1 MKNYILIIS
10 ILTIIIVFIA
20 IYLSDYIKNIYFN
33 NSILDFKEAFSII
46 SKYHENYE
54 NRSELTSKYEEL
66 LNSRKVDFFNTT
78 NTNYASAQELS
89 LNTETEKFK
98 KRMYDM
104 YETINDP
111 ISDEFLPY
119 TTKNYK
125 EDPVAISN
133 NNINEYS
140 IINVYKNLLDRQ
152 PTDKELNK
160 NLQDFYENDINEDIL
175 KLRIYN
181 SSEYKIITNM
191 QSNDIKPEL
200 ITNISKGQLKEKIKQ
215 YYKDQHNTELVNTV
229 LLDILIKC
237 YIHLQF
243 NDYLFKAMLMHD
255 KYIQFENNLRDEYI
269 LNDEKILDLFNKN
282 FILYELRLIAN
293 ELKRQDILK
302 RRAYTIPVSLYKN
315 GQSELNSSN
324 INIDTEK
331 HISDIVKDG
340 NSIFNVNIMLSDKK
354 EDTCTPYLRDNTC
367 LSPYDECESE
377 SIKQTYY
384 SHDEKNNKYNPQNNI
399 NTSNMSFN
407 RPPPHAFNNTQL
419 ASNTSNASLSS
430 FNRLNTLS
438 TSNISYNNILQGA
451 INNGLY
457 NQYNG
462 QQQQQQQPQ
471 QPQQQQQ
478 QPQQPQCQQCQQ
490 CKQKQQCQ
498 QRPPCQQSGRIYNP
512 IEYKQQYRGDMR
524 YRPNVCSYGTKQ
536 IVQPVFLNSPILFHG
551 TDLKEA
557 AENTQVGSIMP
568 KFNYY
573 EYEDIVK

>member
-10 ILTIIIVFIA
+10 ILTIIVVFIA

-54 NRSELTSKYEEL
+54 NKSELTSKYEEL
-66 LNSRKVDFFNTT
+66 LNSRKVNFFDTT
-78 NTNYASAQELS
+78 NTNFASAQELS
-89 LNTETEKFK
+89 LNTETDKFK

-125 EDPVAISN
+125 EDPLAISN

-200 ITNISKGQLKEKIKQ
+200 ITNISKDQLKEKIKQ
-215 YYKDQHNTELVNTV
+215 FYKDQHNTELVNTI

-269 LNDEKILDLFNKN
+269 LNDEKILDIFNKN

-315 GQSELNSSN
+315 GQSELNNSN

-340 NSIFNVNIMLSDKK
+340 NSVFNVNIMLRDNN
-354 EDTCTPYLRDNTC
+354 ETTCTPYLSDNTC
-367 LSPYDECESE
+367 LTPNDECDSGL
-377 SIKQTYY
+377 INQTYY
-384 SHDEKNNKYNPQNNI
+384 SHNEKNNKYNPQNNI
-399 NTSNMSFN
+399 NTSNISFN
-407 RPPPHAFNNTQL
+407 RPLSFNNTRFI
-419 ASNTSNASLSS
+419 SNTSNASL
-430 FNRLNTLS
+430 NTLN
-438 TSNISYNNILQGA
+438 TSNISYNNIIQGA

-462 QQQQQQQPQ
+462 QNIIAQQPQ

-478 QPQQPQCQQCQQ
+478 CN
-490 CKQKQQCQ
+490 QCQ
-498 QRPPCQQSGRIYNP
+498 QRQQCYQKPKCNQSKRIYNP
-512 IEYKQQYRGDMR
+512 IEYKQHYRGDMR

-536 IVQPVFLNSPILFHG
+536 VVQPVFLNSPILFHG

-573 EYEDIVK
+573 EYEDVI

>member
-10 ILTIIIVFIA
+10 IITIIIVFIA

-33 NSILDFKEAFSII
+33 NSILDFKEAYSII
-46 SKYHENYE
+46 SKYHEKFDNK
-54 NRSELTSKYEEL
+54 SELISKYEEL
-66 LNSRKVDFFNTT
+66 LNSRNVNYFDTKST
-78 NTNYASAQELS
+78 NFASAQELN
-89 LNTETEKFK
+89 LNTETERFK

-133 NNINEYS
+133 NNMNEYT

-200 ITNISKGQLKEKIKQ
+200 ITNISKNQLKEKIKQ
-215 YYKDQHNTELVNTV
+215 FYKDQHNTELVNTI

-269 LNDEKILDLFNKN
+269 LNDEKILDIFNKN

-302 RRAYTIPVSLYKN
+302 RKAYTTPVSLYKN

-324 INIDTEK
+324 INIDAEK

-340 NSIFNVNIMLSDKK
+340 NSVFNVNIMLRDNN
-354 EDTCTPYLRDNTC
+354 ENTCTPYLKDNTC
-367 LSPYDECESE
+367 DLIND
-377 SIKQTYY
+377 TYCPDNDQY
-384 SHDEKNNKYNPQNNI
+384 YNYNSQNNT
-399 NTSNMSFN
+399 N
-407 RPPPHAFNNTQL
+407 
-419 ASNTSNASLSS
+419 
-430 FNRLNTLS
+430 
-438 TSNISYNNILQGA
+438 TSNISLSIPSISNNTRPITNTSNILQNVV
-451 INNGLY
+451 NNRIY
-457 NQYNG
+457 NQYNEQPVI
-462 QQQQQQQPQ
+462 QQQQQCN
-471 QPQQQQQ
+471 
-478 QPQQPQCQQCQQ
+478 QCQQRQQ
-490 CKQKQQCQ
+490 CKQRPKCKQ
-498 QRPPCQQSGRIYNP
+498 PIRIYNP
-512 IEYKQQYRGDMR
+512 IDYKQNYRGDMR
-524 YRPNVCSYGTKQ
+524 YRPSVCSYGTKQ

-557 AENTQVGSIMP
+557 VENTQVGSIMP

-573 EYEDIVK
+573 EYEDIV

>member
-10 ILTIIIVFIA
+10 ILTIVIVFIV

-33 NSILDFKEAFSII
+33 NSILDFKEAYSII
-46 SKYHENYE
+46 SKYHENFE
-54 NRSELTSKYEEL
+54 NNSGLISKYEEL
-66 LNSRKVDFFNTT
+66 LNSRKVNFFDTT
-78 NTNYASAQELS
+78 STNFASAQELN

-98 KRMYDM
+98 KRIYDM

-125 EDPVAISN
+125 EDPLAISN
-133 NNINEYS
+133 NNMNEYT

-200 ITNISKGQLKEKIKQ
+200 ITNISKNQLKEKIKQ
-215 YYKDQHNTELVNTV
+215 FYKDQHNTELVNTI

-269 LNDEKILDLFNKN
+269 LNDEKILDIFNKN
-282 FILYELRLIAN
+282 FVLYELRLIAN

-302 RRAYTIPVSLYKN
+302 RKAYTTPISLYKN
-315 GQSELNSSN
+315 RHSELNNSN

-340 NSIFNVNIMLSDKK
+340 NSVFNVNIMLRDNNEK
-354 EDTCTPYLRDNTC
+354 TCTPYSKDNTC
-367 LSPYDECESE
+367 LPLTNQCESINE
-377 SIKQTYY
+377 TYCPDNEQNY
-384 SHDEKNNKYNPQNNI
+384 TSQNNI
-399 NTSNMSFN
+399 NTSNILLN
-407 RPPPHAFNNTQL
+407 IP
-419 ASNTSNASLSS
+419 SNS
-430 FNRLNTLS
+430 
-438 TSNISYNNILQGA
+438 SNISYNNILQNA
-451 INNGLY
+451 INNKTY
-457 NQYNG
+457 DQSVI
-462 QQQQQQQPQ
+462 
-471 QPQQQQQ
+471 PQQQYKQCYQQ
-478 QPQQPQCQQCQQ
+478 QKCVQKPQCV
-490 CKQKQQCQ
+490 K
-498 QRPPCQQSGRIYNP
+498 PIRIYSP
-512 IEYKQQYRGDMR
+512 IDYKQNYRGDMR

-536 IVQPVFLNSPILFHG
+536 IVQPVFLNSPLLFQG

-573 EYEDIVK
+573 EYEDIV

>member
-54 NRSELTSKYEEL
+54 NKSELTSKYEEL
-66 LNSRKVDFFNTT
+66 LNSRKVNFFDTT
-78 NTNYASAQELS
+78 NTNFVSAQELS

-98 KRMYDM
+98 KRLYDM

-111 ISDEFLPY
+111 ISDEYLPY
-119 TTKNYK
+119 TTKNYN
-125 EDPVAISN
+125 EDPIAISN

-200 ITNISKGQLKEKIKQ
+200 ITNISKDQLKEKIKQ
-215 YYKDQHNTELVNTV
+215 FYKDQHNTELVNTI

-255 KYIQFENNLRDEYI
+255 KYIQFENNLRNEYI
-269 LNDEKILDLFNKN
+269 LNDEKILDIFNKN

-315 GQSELNSSN
+315 GQNELNSSN

-354 EDTCTPYLRDNTC
+354 ENTCTPYLRDNTC
-367 LSPYDECESE
+367 LTPNDECDYESKNQ
-377 SIKQTYY
+377 IYY
-384 SHDEKNNKYNPQNNI
+384 SYNEKNNKYNPQNNI

-407 RPPPHAFNNTQL
+407 RHPIFNNTRF
-419 ASNTSNASLSS
+419 ASNTSNASL
-430 FNRLNTLS
+430 NTLNTLN
-438 TSNISYNNILQGA
+438 TSNISYNNILQGS

-462 QQQQQQQPQ
+462 QQQQQQQQ
-471 QPQQQQQ
+471 QPRQQQQQQQQQ
-478 QPQQPQCQQCQQ
+478 QPQCKQCQQR
-490 CKQKQQCQ
+490 QQCQ
-498 QRPPCQQSGRIYNP
+498 QRPPCQQSTRIYNP
-512 IEYKQQYRGDMR
+512 IEYKQHYRGDMR

-536 IVQPVFLNSPILFHG
+536 VVQPVFLNSPILFHG

-573 EYEDIVK
+573 EYEDIV

>member
-10 ILTIIIVFIA
+10 ILTIVIVFIA

-33 NSILDFKEAFSII
+33 NSILDFKDAFSII
-46 SKYHENYE
+46 SKYHEKYE
-54 NRSELTSKYEEL
+54 NKSELISKYEEL
-66 LNSRKVDFFNTT
+66 LNSRKVNFFDTT
-78 NTNYASAQELS
+78 NTNFASAQELS

-125 EDPVAISN
+125 EDPIAISN
-133 NNINEYS
+133 NNINEYT
-140 IINVYKNLLDRQ
+140 IINVYKNILDRQ

-215 YYKDQHNTELVNTV
+215 YYKDEHNTELVNTI

-269 LNDEKILDLFNKN
+269 LNDEKILDIFNKN

-302 RRAYTIPVSLYKN
+302 RKAYTIPVSLYKN

-340 NSIFNVNIMLSDKK
+340 NSVFNVNIMMSDNNEK
-354 EDTCTPYLRDNTC
+354 TCTPYLRDNTC
-367 LSPYDECESE
+367 STLNDQCDSD
-377 SIKQTYY
+377 SINQTYY
-384 SHDEKNNKYNPQNNI
+384 PDDQQTYNYNPQNNI
-399 NTSNMSFN
+399 NTSNISFN
-407 RPPPHAFNNTQL
+407 NPPIYNNTL
-419 ASNTSNASLSS
+419 FVSNTSNVS
-430 FNRLNTLS
+430 LNTLN
-438 TSNISYNNILQGA
+438 TSNISYNNIIQGA
-451 INNGLY
+451 INNRLY

-462 QQQQQQQPQ
+462 QNVIHQQQQSSYQCNQK
-471 QPQQQQQ
+471 
-478 QPQQPQCQQCQQ
+478 PQCNQI
-490 CKQKQQCQ
+490 
-498 QRPPCQQSGRIYNP
+498 RRIYNP

-573 EYEDIVK
+573 EYEDIV